1 MGKITQHNI
10 NQYKQNRISLI
21 VKDLEYYV
29 PEEVVRKVMLKRG
42 INKWLYCR
50 KKFIELKNDLKFEV
64 TQILKEMKEV
74 KKECKNISE
83 EIKKNETNIDCST
96 PLSNN
101 IRRTILRRQLYKLC
115 KQYDK
120 LVGQLKATSAI
131 KEQIRKICHL
141 SRWQFPE

>member
-29 PEEVVRKVMLKRG
+29 PEEIVRKVMLKRG

-64 TQILKEMKEV
+64 TQILKEMKFV
-74 KKECKNISE
+74 KALKKDISLE
-83 EIKKNETNIDCST
+83 LGRSMDDDHKIE
-96 PLSNN
+96 
-101 IRRTILRRQLYKLC
+101 LRRRLYKLC

-120 LVGQLKATSAI
+120 LVGQLKATSEI